1 MLIVNFFLCI
11 ISIKL
16 YLIVAILNTKH
27 CNAKYKN
34 GNCILKKVKIGGD
47 KYIKKSP
54 CFVDIDLKTSKKS
67 NSNCYFIVKIYRRL
81 IMLTFNR
88 KSLLTILLISIF
100 LVVAFTFSMAADKI
114 IWKSSGHGPANDP
127 SQIYHDK
134 LCEAIT
140 KASGGR
146 LEVKPFVGGSVVPA
160 YKELDAVNEGVL
172 QMCYTCPMYNLDKWP
187 AAGLISS
194 RPAALAGEALRTWF
208 NYGGGAELMNEM
220 MEGYNVMTFPGAL
233 SPLPEEVFFH
243 SKVKLETLDDIKG
256 LKARC
261 MGDGGEILA
270 RMGAATVILE
280 GGELYEAMQRGTID
294 AFEYSTLASNW
305 EMHFDEVA
313 DYVYLSPTRA
323 PSDPQV
329 FFVNKDA
336 WEELPDDLK
345 QLVQDEIDKWTQAQH
360 EYLVYESI
368 KAATK
373 FAEVG
378 CEVLPVPEEIEKAL
392 LEEAEEFYEE
402 KAAEEDQIF
411 ADIYYSMKEYRDD
424 YNSVY

>member
-1 MLIVNFFLCI
+1 
-11 ISIKL
+11 
-16 YLIVAILNTKH
+16 
-27 CNAKYKN
+27 
-34 GNCILKKVKIGGD
+34 
-47 KYIKKSP
+47 
-54 CFVDIDLKTSKKS
+54 
-67 NSNCYFIVKIYRRL
+67 
-81 IMLTFNR
+81 LTFNR

-114 IWKSSGHGPANDP
+114 IWKSSGHGPATDP

-160 YKELDAVNEGVL
+160 YKELDAVHEGVL
-172 QMCYTCPMYNLDKWP
+172 QMCYTCPMYNLDKWA

-194 RPAALAGEALRTWF
+194 RPGALPGEALRTWF
-208 NYGGGAELMNEM
+208 NYGGGAELMNKM

-270 RMGAATVILE
+270 RMGAATVIIP

-305 EMHFDEVA
+305 VMHFNEVA
-313 DYVYLSPTRA
+313 EYVYLSPSRA
-323 PSDPQV
+323 PSDPQCV
-329 FFVNKDA
+329 YVNKEA
-336 WEELPDDLK
+336 WEKLPDDLK
-345 QLVQDEIDKWTQAQH
+345 QLVQDVVDKWTQAQH
-360 EYLVYESI
+360 EYLVYESV
-368 KAATK
+368 KAVDK
-373 FAEVG
+373 FKEAG
-378 CEVLPVPEEIEKAL
+378 CEVLKVPKEIEDAL
-392 LEEAEEFYEE
+392 YAEADKFYEE
-402 KAAEEDQIF
+402 KSAEEDPIF
-411 ADIYYSMKEYRDD
+411 AEIYNSMKEYGES
-424 YNSVY
+424 YSAIY